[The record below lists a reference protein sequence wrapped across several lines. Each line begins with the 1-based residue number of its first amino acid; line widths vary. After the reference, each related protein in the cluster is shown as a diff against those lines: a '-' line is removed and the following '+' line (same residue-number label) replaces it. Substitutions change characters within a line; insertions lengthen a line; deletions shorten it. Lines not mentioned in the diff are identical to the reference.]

1 MYHCEMKE
9 NVPLSICDCNVWK
22 ILFLFIS
29 DEFPCDLYWS
39 TWILILLLETERNE
53 RKLDDIKKW
62 CVKGRRN
69 TIGLG

>member
-53 RKLDDIKKW
+53 RK
-62 CVKGRRN
+62 
-69 TIGLG
+69 TILKNDVSKVGEILSV